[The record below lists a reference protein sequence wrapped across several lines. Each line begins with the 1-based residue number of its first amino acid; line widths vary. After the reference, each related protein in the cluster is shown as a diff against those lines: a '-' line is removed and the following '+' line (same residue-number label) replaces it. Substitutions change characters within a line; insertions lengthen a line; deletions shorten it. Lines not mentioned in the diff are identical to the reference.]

1 MTVKSLLILVSLL
14 FLASCANNMVL
25 YRDDIK
31 GFDLAEDTLPKSP
44 YCDVIQSEYK
54 TGKKIIVAK
63 GTRWVEPA
71 SAEKRHYMCRTG
83 EVGCLNNVV
92 ALTSITEERKH
103 LLENCKR
110 AKLHKVKQKQA
121 LLKERKAK
129 KAEKS
134 KQTEKATAQNI
145 GDETKRSL
153 AFDQLV
159 EKLLS
164 RNVISHREQQYL
176 YSNFSY
182 FTAALIKEA
191 DITDLEGSIL
201 LGTAQPIVDPLG
213 IVPYP
218 YQVQQVLDEMVILEC
233 GRCSL
238 PPVGIKRV
246 NGRPSPVEK
255 QIFNDTRAIYK
266 FVGTQHYRTLLNERR
281 QVILFERISMK
292 SLGFPSN
299 YLHEVM
305 PKDFL

>member
-1 MTVKSLLILVSLL
+1 MKVKPLLTLLSLL

-31 GFDLAEDTLPKSP
+31 SFDLALDTLPKSP
-44 YCDVIQSEYK
+44 YCNVIQSEYK

-63 GTRWVEPA
+63 GTRWVDPA
-71 SAEKRHYMCRTG
+71 SAEKKRYVCRAG
-83 EVGCLNNVV
+83 DDGCQNTVV
-92 ALTSITEERKH
+92 ALTSITQERKH
-103 LLENCKR
+103 ILDNCKR
-110 AKLHKVKQKQA
+110 AKLHKIKNKKQV
-121 LLKERKAK
+121 LKEV
-129 KAEKS
+129 KAE
-134 KQTEKATAQNI
+134 QATAQNI

-159 EKLLS
+159 AMLIKKS
-164 RNVISHREQQYL
+164 VIVHREQQYL

-213 IVPYP
+213 TVPYP
-218 YQVQQVLDEMVILEC
+218 YQVQQVLDDMVILEC

-238 PPVGIKRV
+238 PPIGIRRI
-246 NGRPSPVEK
+246 NGRPSPVEN

-266 FVGTQHYRTLLNERR
+266 FVGTQHYRTVLNERR
-281 QVILFERISMK
+281 QVILFDRISMK
-292 SLGFPSN
+292 SLGLPSN

-305 PKDFL
+305 PTDFL

>member
-1 MTVKSLLILVSLL
+1 MKVKSLLILLSIL

-31 GFDLAEDTLPKSP
+31 GFDLALDTLPKSP
-44 YCDVIQSEYK
+44 YCDVIQGEYK
-54 TGKKIIVAK
+54 TGKKVIVAK
-63 GTRWVEPA
+63 GTRWVDPA
-71 SAEKRHYMCRTG
+71 SAEKKRYVCRAG
-83 EVGCLNNVV
+83 DDRCENAVV
-92 ALTSITEERKH
+92 AVTSITQERLH
-103 LLENCKR
+103 ILANCKR
-110 AKLHKVKQKQA
+110 SKLQTKKQKNV
-121 LLKERKAK
+121 LVKKEVAK
-129 KAEKS
+129 QETIA
-134 KQTEKATAQNI
+134 AQNI

-159 EKLLS
+159 EKLLKK
-164 RNVISHREQQYL
+164 NVIIHREQQYL

-201 LGTAQPIVDPLG
+201 LGTAQPIVEPLG
-213 IVPYP
+213 SVPYP
-218 YQVQQVLDEMVILEC
+218 YQVQQVLDDMVILEC

-238 PPVGIKRV
+238 PPIGIRRV

-281 QVILFERISMK
+281 QVILFDRISMK
-292 SLGFPSN
+292 VLGLPGN